1 MDSFYPLVAALLSNF
16 VAQVLKPF
24 VLYMRTQK
32 FDIHQCI
39 ACGGF
44 PSSQS
49 STVTGLTIAIGIS
62 EGFDSTFFAITCVFS
77 FIVIYDAINVRY
89 YAGKNIQLTKQL
101 ISDLEAMKGLKFS
114 DPIYQEKIKSVLGH
128 KFVEVI
134 GGMILGALV
143 AVILY
148 EIFLLF

>member
-1 MDSFYPLVAALLSNF
+1 MSIYPLAAALIANI
-16 VAQVLKPF
+16 VAQILKPF
-24 VLYMRTQK
+24 VLYLRTQK

-44 PSSQS
+44 PSSHS
-49 STVTGLTIAIGIS
+49 STVSALTIAIGLS

-77 FIVIYDAINVRY
+77 FIVIYDATNVRY

-101 ISDLEAMKGLKFS
+101 IRDLETLKGLKFS

-128 KFVEVI
+128 KLIEVI
-134 GGMILGALV
+134 GGILLGVITAL
-143 AVILY
+143 ILY
-148 EIFLLF
+148 QLLHL